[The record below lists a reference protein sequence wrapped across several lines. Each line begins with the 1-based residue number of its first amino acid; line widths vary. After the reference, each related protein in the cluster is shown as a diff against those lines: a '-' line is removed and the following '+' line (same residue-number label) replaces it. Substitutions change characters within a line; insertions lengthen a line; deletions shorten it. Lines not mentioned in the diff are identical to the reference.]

1 MADLYLQQSR
11 NRKMTI
17 LLFAGFFAFVAAVG
31 LAADVYVNGTLPYGR
46 VPFIFIFA
54 VCAGGVNGLASY
66 FYGVNLVIASLGA
79 SELDINNPAHRLL
92 HNVAVEMAL
101 ASGMPMPKL
110 YVIKDPSPNAFAA
123 GRGPGDAVIGVTQGL
138 LETMNR
144 EELQAVVA
152 HEMGHIKARDILTM
166 TVAAVLLGTVALISD
181 WAIRA
186 WWYAG
191 RAGAI
196 GGSKKGK
203 GLHPL
208 ILVAIGIFIILS
220 PLISRIIALAV
231 SRNRE
236 YQADV
241 SSAEFTRNP
250 LALASA
256 LEKISGYGAPTRAAR
271 RGTAHLFIFDPL
283 MRKVDNREGLFAD
296 ILATHPPI
304 GKRLDRLY
312 KMAHVYSIPRSG
324 SRRGAPEAK

>member
-1 MADLYLQQSR
+1 MADIYLQQSR

-17 LLFAGFFAFVAAVG
+17 LLFAGFFAFVIAVG
-31 LAADVYVNGTLPYGR
+31 LAADVYVYGTLPYGR
-46 VPFIFIFA
+46 VPFILVLIL
-54 VCAGGVNGLASY
+54 CAAGINGFASY
-66 FYGVNLVIASLGA
+66 FYGTNIVRASLGA
-79 SELDINNPAHRLL
+79 GALDINDPAHRLL

-101 ASGMPMPKL
+101 ASGLPMPKL

-123 GRGPGDAVIGVTQGL
+123 GRNPQDAIIGVTQGL
-138 LETMNR
+138 LETMSR

-191 RAGAI
+191 RAGTMA
-196 GGSKKGK
+196 GSKKGK
-203 GLHPL
+203 GGLHPL
-208 ILVAIGIFIILS
+208 ILAAIGIFIILS
-220 PLISRIIALAV
+220 PIISRIIALAV
-231 SRNRE
+231 SRSRE
-236 YQADV
+236 YQADA
-241 SSAEFTRNP
+241 SAAEFTRNP

-256 LEKISGYGAPTRAAR
+256 LEKISGFGAPMRAAR

-283 MRKVDNREGLFAD
+283 MRKVDNKEGLFAD
-296 ILATHPPI
+296 ILATHPPV

-312 KMAHVYSIPRSG
+312 KMAHVYSR
-324 SRRGAPEAK
+324 SRRGAPDVR